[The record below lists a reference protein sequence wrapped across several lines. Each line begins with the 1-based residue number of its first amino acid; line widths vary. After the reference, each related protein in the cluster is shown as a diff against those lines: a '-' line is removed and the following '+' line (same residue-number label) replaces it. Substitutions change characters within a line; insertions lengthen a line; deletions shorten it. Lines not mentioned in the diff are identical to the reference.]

1 DGNEQST
8 DAKSRLI
15 RRQEKALDL
24 KHHALS
30 QFKDWY
36 VAKKKERQQKK
47 DAHKNGPALQG
58 RAITFVPTEP
68 WPQPADGA
76 QLVKDIIAAIGRF
89 AVMQDHERIAIA
101 FWILH
106 SHAHSAADCS
116 PILTHLSPTPGCG
129 KTQALGVEKR
139 LVPKPLASSNCSPS
153 AIFRCVEAHRPTL
166 LIDEGD
172 SFFSL
177 DEALRGILNSGHTRT
192 TAYVLRSEG
201 KGNEPRQF
209 STWPPKITAAIG
221 KLPLTIMQRSI
232 IIHMRKRKQS
242 EPVERFLDRR
252 EYPELEELRRKAAR
266 WTADNLTALEQA
278 PEPSFPSNMDDRAVG
293 NWIPLFT
300 IADAIGAEWPRKIRE
315 AAQQFKGRPGTT
327 PQVVEL
333 LADIR
338 DVFAEKRID
347 RIWSAD
353 LVAALKDLDGRPWR
367 EGNRGKGLTTNY
379 LANQLGEFD
388 IHPDTVRIGTRTKK
402 GYMIDWFK
410 DAFERY
416 LADEK
421 PR

>member
-1 DGNEQST
+1 
-8 DAKSRLI
+8 
-15 RRQEKALDL
+15 
-24 KHHALS
+24 
-30 QFKDWY
+30 
-36 VAKKKERQQKK
+36 
-47 DAHKNGPALQG
+47 
-58 RAITFVPTEP
+58 
-68 WPQPADGA
+68 
-76 QLVKDIIAAIGRF
+76 
-89 AVMQDHERIAIA
+89 MQYYERIAVA

-129 KTQALGVEKR
+129 KTQALGVTKR
-139 LVPKPLASSNCSPS
+139 LVPKPLATSNCSVS
-153 AIFRCVEAHRPTL
+153 AIFRCIEAHQPTL

-172 SFFSL
+172 TFFSL
-177 DEALRGILNSGHTRT
+177 DQALRGILNSGHTRT
-192 TAYVLRSEG
+192 AAYVLRKE
-201 KGNEPRQF
+201 RQF
-209 STWPPKITAAIG
+209 STWSPKILAAIG
-221 KLPLTIMQRSI
+221 RLPLTIMQRSI

-266 WTADNLTALEQA
+266 WAADNLTALEQA

-300 IADAIGAEWPRKIRE
+300 IADAIGAEWPRKVRE
-315 AAQQFKGRPGTT
+315 AAQQFKSRSGTT

-338 DVFAEKRID
+338 DFFAEKGID

-353 LVAALKDLDGRPWR
+353 LVAALKELDGRPWK
-367 EGNRGKGLTTNY
+367 EANRGKALTTNY

-388 IHPDTVRIGTRTKK
+388 IHPDTVRIGIKTKK
-402 GYMIDWFK
+402 GYMLDWFR

-416 LADEK
+416 LINE
-421 PR
+421 

>member
-1 DGNEQST
+1 DFSRYKIFPARNSGQRYHQQAGTGCYLYVLNSVRKDLTDTSVPLHFTEGEKKAAAGVQLGLAMIGLGGLWNFRDTETGELITELTNGIAWADRKAYLYPDSDVWSRPDLLRAVYWLGMELDGMGADVRVVQLPQSGTKKVGLDDYLLGDGNEQST

-139 LVPKPLASSNCSPS
+139 LVPKPLASSNCSAS

-201 KGNEPRQF
+201 KDNEPRQF
-209 STWPPKITAAIG
+209 ATWSPKILAAIG

-232 IIHMRKRKQS
+232 IIHMRKRKKS

-252 EYPELEELRRKAAR
+252 EYPEL
-266 WTADNLTALEQA
+266 
-278 PEPSFPSNMDDRAVG
+278 
-293 NWIPLFT
+293 
-300 IADAIGAEWPRKIRE
+300 
-315 AAQQFKGRPGTT
+315 
-327 PQVVEL
+327 
-333 LADIR
+333 
-338 DVFAEKRID
+338 
-347 RIWSAD
+347 
-353 LVAALKDLDGRPWR
+353 
-367 EGNRGKGLTTNY
+367 
-379 LANQLGEFD
+379 
-388 IHPDTVRIGTRTKK
+388 
-402 GYMIDWFK
+402 
-410 DAFERY
+410 
-416 LADEK
+416 
-421 PR
+421 